1 MVGLAGL
8 EPAAS
13 SLSGIEGSAL
23 CGPAFPQ
30 VAGDRRGRR
39 DAFYQPAPVSAQ
51 TQRPGRRQGCHQPDK
66 AMRLPVLTPFLVG
79 VAVLHRTLPAVL
91 GYDPT
96 TGQALPSSPT
106 DLQRGRLV
114 QRHPHSERLSG
125 LVLDQR
131 VPKSQVDTVRLG
143 WPVVEVIYDRAG
155 WDATNAGVANLWTG
169 RLHRHLRRW
178 CRAVLG
184 ACGSA
189 TPEGVPCRVQA
200 G

>member
-1 MVGLAGL
+1 MAGPGHGRLIRYRGLSAVRSGVFPGHRRASGAKGCVL
-8 EPAAS
+8 TTHPDQRTDATPWPPARM
-13 SLSGIEGSAL
+13 
-23 CGPAFPQ
+23 PP
-30 VAGDRRGRR
+30 
-39 DAFYQPAPVSAQ
+39 
-51 TQRPGRRQGCHQPDK
+51 TDK
-66 AMRLPVLTPFLVG
+66 AMRLPVLMPFLVG

-114 QRHPHSERLSG
+114 QRHPHSERLLG
-125 LVLDQR
+125 LVLDRR
-131 VPKSQVDTVRLG
+131 VPKSQLHTERLG
-143 WPVVEVIYDRAG
+143 WSVVEVIYDRAG

-189 TPEGVPCRVQA
+189 TPEGVPCRAQA